1 MLPAQLIV
9 NGAGQRYI
17 NEPTPYSEFG
27 FEMIAG
33 ERGGT
38 SHIPSWLI
46 LVSRGRFANGTAA
59 LESAA
64 AVLRRAAPIV
74 TEPTAHA
81 YLEQIHGT
89 ACAALLRVGSAC

>member
-1 MLPAQLIV
+1 MSIPLHQPVDGLALRR
-9 NGAGQRYI
+9 AGIR
-17 NEPTPYSEFG
+17 FRA
-27 FEMIAG
+27 F
-33 ERGGT
+33 
-38 SHIPSWLI
+38 PSWLI